1 MSKCYKCGQV
11 WTNENKVETP
21 LLCPKCSLA
30 APASNALFDNFMAKS
45 KMQELV
51 DKAHDA
57 NQLSKPDEAIEALI
71 EAVKLLSRAQQQ
83 LMADYERAQWSRT
96 DIPIG
101 AS

>member
-1 MSKCYKCGQV
+1 M
-11 WTNENKVETP
+11 
-21 LLCPKCSLA
+21 
-30 APASNALFDNFMAKS
+30 DKS

-57 NQLSKPDEAIEALI
+57 NQLSKPAEAIEALI
-71 EAVKLLSRAQQQ
+71 EAVKLLSRGQAQIMGD
-83 LMADYERAQWSRT
+83 LDRAQSSRT